1 MQRVQQIQQ
10 LLDGKGCG
18 HLLLGIAGVLMFLA
32 FCPLGIIAIASPYW
46 TMSSDSMGGSMTS
59 SASLWTVSATVEVRG
74 QSVDSDV
81 DMCSDEQQGFD
92 DCGLIHGI
100 RFLTITTLLLSCA
113 SAAMLLAV
121 FSPLLN
127 SNMHKR
133 RISIAG
139 VIIAGIVL
147 FGNFLS
153 VCLAASVD
161 NQGQSLN
168 GAGFVCLILELIT
181 VTMAVG
187 VWLYHDYAEGRLKLP
202 KSVVTTSTTT
212 AGPAVGSGPTLFGN
226 KQVGEGSLD
235 RSGKVQETPA
245 AEGACH
251 AIETRPTSEEVYE
264 ESV

>member
-1 MQRVQQIQQ
+1 
-10 LLDGKGCG
+10 
-18 HLLLGIAGVLMFLA
+18 
-32 FCPLGIIAIASPYW
+32 
-46 TMSSDSMGGSMTS
+46 MGGSMTS
-59 SASLWTVSATVEVRG
+59 SASLWTVSATAEVHG

-113 SAAMLLAV
+113 SASMLLAV

-139 VIIAGIVL
+139 VTLASIVL
-147 FGNFLS
+147 FGNLLC

-161 NQGQSLN
+161 NQGQSLH
-168 GAGFVCLILELIT
+168 GAGFICLILELIT
-181 VTMAVG
+181 VAMSVG

-202 KSVVTTSTTT
+202 NSVATTSTTT
-212 AGPAVGSGPTLFGN
+212 VGPAVGSGPTLFGN

-235 RSGKVQETPA
+235 SSGKALETHA
-245 AEGACH
+245 TESACH
-251 AIETRPTSEEVYE
+251 ASETGPTSEEVYE
-264 ESV
+264 VSA